1 MSGWRKCI
9 NPTSHNSVSVKSSV
23 CRFRGRA
30 RSFKTFSFKVAGFRA
45 RLLCKRIG
53 FRLFLSSKVPI
64 LRFSFQLGGLWRS
77 LRVFFFFFFS
87 VPQKP
92 SAGCRPSAA
101 VSFLSSLKWASE
113 PFSCNKKRVW
123 VLLLLTETQTQD
135 GRHSVIIIIIIITV
149 IWSLW

>member
-9 NPTSHNSVSVKSSV
+9 NSTSHYSVSLKLSV
-23 CRFRGRA
+23 CRFRGRTQ
-30 RSFKTFSFKVAGFRA
+30 SFKTFSFKVARFRA

-77 LRVFFFFFFS
+77 LRVFFFS

-135 GRHSVIIIIIIITV
+135 GRHNVIIIIIIITV
-149 IWSLW
+149 IWSL